1 MAAPSAYANTALDLD
16 GVDDRLLLTGGEG
29 SVYDVANSNFTLEMW
44 VKTSSTTAQSFFSMR
59 NGSGLDDRYALAM
72 RAEGTVAAAFLTGS
86 DVVSGA
92 STVTVNDGDWH
103 HLAMVRTGAYS
114 LLVYIDGVLAITGSR
129 TGPSTLSSIDTNR
142 YPSVGSD
149 YTGSRVEDRR
159 AFMDGQI
166 DELRFWNYAR
176 TATQIAD
183 NKNIE
188 LQRGVGSVY
197 ETGLVAYFDFE
208 GGLANGNNSGHA
220 FIENRVTNDDGSLTG
235 FALTGSSSN
244 FVSATDLTLKSATE
258 ITLSNYSAQVGGAAF
273 TVTATSNRA
282 GAISYASSD
291 TDVFTINSATGVV
304 TIVGA
309 GTATVTASQAST
321 SDYLAGTAT
330 ATITVG
336 APNTVLDFD
345 GTNDRIV
352 LNSAKNVLNFGTS
365 DFTIEFL
372 IKTSTTAA
380 SSFVVTR
387 SSGEGDRYIIGLSAT
402 GFLGAYYNL
411 GGADDMALTGTT
423 ALNDGDWHHVAVV
436 RQGPTVTAYIDGA
449 FETSDTA
456 ADPIRSSLDTNYAP
470 TIGADYYPDPAR
482 DKRNFLDGQMDEL
495 RFWNDARS
503 VSEINDN
510 RLSSLAGD
518 EDNLVV
524 YYDFEQG
531 VVGGDNRSI
540 FYLTAQ
546 NSTYNGTIEQFTLL
560 GSSSN
565 FVTPTGLALTQTPS
579 LSLSNLTRTVGDA
592 SPTMTATSNSDGA
605 ISYASAD
612 TDVAT
617 INSTTGV
624 VTLVAAGTTTI
635 TATQAAD
642 GGYSAGSVTATL
654 TIKAS
659 NSSPAASGAPTSFT
673 VTEDVETALSFAAM
687 SVSDTDGD
695 PLNLSF
701 EADAGTFS
709 ALTSSGSVVATR
721 PSADKI
727 VLTGPAANLTSY
739 LDSNSLRYTPAANA
753 NGSGAAEI
761 TVKAS
766 DGTAEPTLATVDID
780 ITAVNDAPV
789 LNDSFTPT
797 FGTIVRNAGDD
808 DGSGADSDDDA
819 SDNTNNPGV
828 AVADLVPD
836 GSISDLEGAV
846 KGVAV
851 IGFDNSAAGKW
862 YYSLDNG
869 TTWTLFNSVA
879 STIDSTNSAVLLDGT
894 TTGAATNRIRFVP
907 TLNAT
912 ATPTLTYVAWDKSTG
927 SAGSRVNVS
936 TRGGSTAFSSAS
948 DTATLTVSGGN
959 AWPTANSF
967 PGSLTFSEDTSN
979 NAVNFSS
986 ATLADADGDSLTLTL
1001 SITAGSFS
1009 APESGTGVTVS
1020 GSGLSISLAGTA
1032 TALNTYL
1039 DTAANIKFTPAAN
1052 AFGSPY
1058 ATLTYTLNDGTVDG
1072 ATGTVAINVAD
1083 VNDRPILDISG
1094 APTFTTR
1101 AEDVA
1106 SSVNVGDSVASLVID
1121 GSISDL
1127 DGAVEAIAVTEI
1139 DNTNGLWYYS
1149 LNNGSTWNVFSG
1161 ASEVLALTSARL
1173 LDGSLTGSATN
1184 KLRFVPNANWSGST
1198 TIKYR
1203 AWDKSSGTAG
1213 GVLDLTGTFISGTE
1227 PFSSA
1232 EETATLTFSSVN
1244 DAPEITTPW
1253 SMSPFTEDT
1262 EGDLRMYYVVLAD
1275 VDGDTLTFTASVD
1288 GGTIVSVNNGA
1299 AQGVTATK
1307 ESDTSMKVVGSA
1319 SAINTYLDQTNY
1331 VRYMPPAN
1339 VSGTSLTLSFI
1350 VSDGT
1355 LSATGS
1361 ETIRITAVNDA
1372 PVLVPSASTFST
1384 TVRRDAGGATG
1395 FDSGNNG
1402 YALTGIVRTG
1412 DITDVDGT
1420 PPRSIVVTQVD
1431 NRYGKWQYSTAWF
1444 EHVRYVSYYPGSWR
1458 DFSSTTGAIV
1468 DLTSNSVLLEQTSNP
1483 PYIRYV
1489 PNPSTVGT
1497 ATLTYRAWDESGGG
1511 STGSIVNTSVTGGST
1526 PYSAATDFMSVRT
1539 MADPV
1544 ISNFSGDIARAI
1556 GGSDAY
1562 VDVGQDATV
1571 VDIDSSRF
1579 TRLQLA
1585 MVSGERETGDEFDID
1600 TTGDVTVSG
1609 TTSGSSVLVDGVAVG
1624 TFNRNLPAETDI
1636 TFTLNVSA
1644 SPAAVQ
1650 KLLRSLVYRN
1660 TDSSRIDY
1668 SEREIRTIFKDED
1681 SNEVRITSYVRE
1693 AAGDAD
1699 GDVIAASGIDES
1711 ASIELPTSKNTLAEA
1726 VAVMDFTITD
1736 GGTSDGLPLRVTRIG
1751 VALSG
1756 TMSYSERITLKFVL
1770 DGPDVSNKVGSWG
1783 SGSGL
1788 DAAFSFSSL
1797 PISIADGGSE
1807 TYTLKVYADPTK
1819 SYTSG
1824 RTVITTIDGD
1834 DPYRWYVQN
1843 TGTEMKVSTT
1853 AVTNGTGFTV
1863 NVASSGFSYTTMPT
1877 EIDAGAAFSVVVKA
1891 TDSGGGV
1898 DSSFTEDV
1906 TISLASG
1913 AGTLSGT
1920 TTVAAVAGVATF
1932 SNLVYTAA
1940 ADGETFT
1947 LSANDEDGSGS
1958 DLTPA
1963 VSASVTADVVASKL
1977 IFLRQ
1982 PSTLST
1988 VSGATL
1994 RFSEAAQMRI
2004 AAVDASN
2011 VVDTD
2016 YTGSITLS
2024 EINGAGVGRLFVS
2037 SDVGETISRSAV
2049 AGIAEAWP
2057 SSGVIYTNA
2066 STVPASV
2073 ETFNFQASATGL
2085 TSAVS
2090 DGFSSVYP
2098 ESTGTFAAASGVTEP
2113 VSIPTTAV
2121 SRDTAVP
2128 IFDFVISD
2136 GGVGASDGLPLTIT
2150 DIRVRASGTTTDA
2163 ERGRV
2168 FLMLNGPDLTDK
2180 AENYTA
2186 SYDLWHFD
2194 IESFPIQVAD
2204 GASETYTVSAYFAVA
2219 PVITDG
2225 ATLILSVDADRGSD
2239 VVVHPMSTRM
2249 APTEPLV
2256 SDSVGSAFSVD
2267 ATRLSFTTEPGSSVS
2282 GEVFGRQ
2289 PVVTAFDA
2297 AGNID
2302 TDFTETVTISKKT
2315 GDGTLAGTFTATA
2328 VAGVASFTD
2337 LVYSATADGE
2347 AFVLSADDDAAV
2359 GSDLA
2364 AVDSAST
2371 SSDVVATKLTFSTEP
2386 APLTVVSGQEQ
2397 VMTTVPVVRAVDA
2410 DDLLDTDYTT
2420 AVTLSEVS
2428 GAGSALMSVTSDTDS
2443 STATA
2448 SRAAVA
2454 GEATFTGMALT
2465 YTTSGAADETF
2476 ALRASSGGLTTADS
2490 ATLTAEVPN
2499 SDGTLV
2505 AAAGVT
2511 EPVALDSTVDT
2522 AAEAVNVFDFTLSD
2536 GGGDDG
2542 LGIAV
2547 SALNVQLGGTSTDA
2561 LRAQVTWL
2569 LNGPGVVDA
2578 AGTYDAANDRL
2589 AFTGLGIDIA
2599 SGASATYTVSAFY
2612 NDNTNLIDGSTFV
2625 LSITGSSDLTFVG
2638 TSVASTTA
2646 VTATTPIQVVATGL
2660 RFTTLPAGTTA
2671 GAVFTTQ
2678 PVVSA
2683 VDDFGNVDTDFTET
2697 ITLSETSAG
2706 AIDGDIDVAAVAGV
2720 ATFSGLSHKPAADGE
2735 TLAIVAD
2742 DEGDLTV
2749 GTLSDLPS
2757 VTATAI
2763 TSDVI
2768 ATQLAFLDEPAPL
2781 NVVKAR
2787 ATPLTTVPRVG
2798 AVNADGIVDTDRT
2811 GTVVLTL
2818 VDGAGTIVMSATGDT
2833 DGDPAGSETSIT
2845 LPLTAG
2851 VASFT
2856 DMSLT
2861 YTNSGDANETFKLQA
2876 SHPTAPSLSTATTVK
2891 SAEMR
2896 GVVADTDGGLS
2907 AAAGVTEPVAI
2918 PSTVTSA
2925 AAALD
2930 VFDFVLSDGASVDSL
2945 PLLVNGL
2952 AINISGTSS
2961 DAVRGQLSW
2970 LLNGPDASDV
2980 VGSYDAATDKLTFAP
2995 LTLSIASGAQETYT
3009 VSAYYNDNS
3018 SLTDNQTLILS
3029 IDGDTDL
3036 TLDGSG
3042 TQFATTTPV
3051 TNGTG
3056 SLLEVIA
3063 TALVFTT
3070 EPAGSASGSALTTQ
3084 PVIAARDAAGN
3095 TDTDFAE
3102 AVTLTTAGGGTL
3114 SRTAGGAVSAT
3125 ATAGVATFTDVIYTA
3140 SADKQAFTLIAN
3152 DNDAL
3157 GSDLPAVTSAS
3168 LNSEVTATELRVTTQ
3183 PSPRSVF
3190 SGSGTSLRPGPIV
3203 SAVDASGAV
3212 DVDITGSVV
3221 MTETAGPGE
3230 ATFSLAGDTDTDL
3243 ASITLPMAA
3252 GVASFEGVV
3261 LTYNATVEGSE
3272 TFRLAFARTGF
3283 ASTTSAELVATPA
3296 PPPVDDTI
3304 TDRVDRTG
3312 TTTTDPDIDEGGE
3325 LTGGEVC
3332 GTATSA
3338 GKITDVTLCPGAE
3351 IIGGEVGGEIT
3362 GDPDDPAKLT
3372 DVTIL
3377 PGSTLK
3383 NVRIGAD
3390 VILLKGVILG
3400 ENVGF
3405 DSVINVPAG
3414 VMLTDTLNKIAVPG
3428 QAERM
3433 ALDLRSQPMAGASQS
3448 PRTSYLELVN
3458 EEVQTSE
3465 PGAKLEQA
3473 VDGAVRMEFESS
3485 ESRLVPVALRKTEDD
3500 ATGFYFD
3507 DDGNLSIRLGEN
3519 LEIIMY
3525 PMFNDEDGFKEQ
3537 LEKDYPQL
3545 ALNYDADSNFVIT
3558 EEDNVG
3564 AEATLPR
3571 YIGRAGLS
3579 AVKATRSTEEG
3590 FVFYPNPLLRN
3601 LMLVSFVSRNEAGE
3615 LMEQT
3620 MSPVPKDWFRF
3631 KERLLREP
3639 GVDSIKISSL
3649 GLITVVY
3656 RNEIWQLMA
3665 SYDILPNAAIANEN
3679 RGIVIINAGDLNDDG
3694 EADYYLY
3701 YPNGDRQTIY
3711 IVPR

>member
-1 MAAPSAYANTALDLD
+1 MNGEISTGALRCNTRRKTHALKTLPSWSFSSLIFILSAAPLVASAQNRALDFD
-16 GVDDRLLLTGGEG
+16 GINDRLELTSAKTTLNYGGNDFTIEMLVKTSRTGVRQGLVLNRFAPGGEG
-29 SVYDVANSNFTLEMW
+29 
-44 VKTSSTTAQSFFSMR
+44 
-59 NGSGLDDRYALAM
+59 DRYFVGVSTGGFFQAYINM
-72 RAEGTVAAAFLTGS
+72 GQDIAADMDFTG
-86 DVVSGA
+86 A
-92 STVTVNDGDWH
+92 TTINDGSWH
-103 HLAMVRTGAYS
+103 HLAIVRQGATITGY
-114 LLVYIDGVLAITGSR
+114 VDGVLDATDTQASPTR
-129 TGPSTLSSIDTNR
+129 TGIDTNQSPSIGALF
-142 YPSVGSD
+142 YPDNGSALSD
-149 YTGSRVEDRR
+149 FFS
-159 AFMDGQI
+159 GQL
-166 DELRFWNYAR
+166 DELRFWADAR
-176 TATQIAD
+176 TATEIA
-183 NKNIE
+183 
-188 LQRGVGSVY
+188 
-197 ETGLVAYFDFE
+197 
-208 GGLANGNNSGHA
+208 
-220 FIENRVTNDDGSLTG
+220 
-235 FALTGSSSN
+235 
-244 FVSATDLTLKSATE
+244 
-258 ITLSNYSAQVGGAAF
+258 
-273 TVTATSNRA
+273 
-282 GAISYASSD
+282 SYASRSLL
-291 TDVFTINSATGVV
+291 
-304 TIVGA
+304 
-309 GTATVTASQAST
+309 GTE
-321 SDYLAGTAT
+321 D
-330 ATITVG
+330 
-336 APNTVLDFD
+336 D
-345 GTNDRIV
+345 
-352 LNSAKNVLNFGTS
+352 
-365 DFTIEFL
+365 L
-372 IKTSTTAA
+372 I
-380 SSFVVTR
+380 
-387 SSGEGDRYIIGLSAT
+387 I
-402 GFLGAYYNL
+402 YYNF
-411 GGADDMALTGTT
+411 D
-423 ALNDGDWHHVAVV
+423 
-436 RQGPTVTAYIDGA
+436 
-449 FETSDTA
+449 
-456 ADPIRSSLDTNYAP
+456 
-470 TIGADYYPDPAR
+470 
-482 DKRNFLDGQMDEL
+482 
-495 RFWNDARS
+495 
-503 VSEINDN
+503 
-510 RLSSLAGD
+510 
-518 EDNLVV
+518 
-524 YYDFEQG
+524 QG
-531 VVGGDNRSI
+531 VGGGDNTAITSI
-540 FYLTAQ
+540 VAQ
-546 NSTYNGTIEQFTLL
+546 DATHNAALIDFARTGST
-560 GSSSN
+560 SN
-565 FVTPTGLALTQTPS
+565 FVTTTGLTLYVDPGLALDN
-579 LSLSNLTRTVGDA
+579 LSRTLGDA
-592 SPTMTATSNSDGA
+592 SPTMTATSNSGGA

-654 TIKAS
+654 TIEAS
-659 NSSPAASGAPTSFT
+659 NSLPTASGAPTSFT
-673 VTEDVETALSFAAM
+673 VIEDVESALNFAAM
-687 SVSDTDGD
+687 S
-695 PLNLSF
+695 
-701 EADAGTFS
+701 
-709 ALTSSGSVVATR
+709 
-721 PSADKI
+721 
-727 VLTGPAANLTSY
+727 
-739 LDSNSLRYTPAANA
+739 
-753 NGSGAAEI
+753 
-761 TVKAS
+761 
-766 DGTAEPTLATVDID
+766 
-780 ITAVNDAPV
+780 
-789 LNDSFTPT
+789 
-797 FGTIVRNAGDD
+797 
-808 DGSGADSDDDA
+808 
-819 SDNTNNPGV
+819 
-828 AVADLVPD
+828 
-836 GSISDLEGAV
+836 IS
-846 KGVAV
+846 
-851 IGFDNSAAGKW
+851 
-862 YYSLDNG
+862 
-869 TTWTLFNSVA
+869 
-879 STIDSTNSAVLLDGT
+879 
-894 TTGAATNRIRFVP
+894 
-907 TLNAT
+907 
-912 ATPTLTYVAWDKSTG
+912 
-927 SAGSRVNVS
+927 
-936 TRGGSTAFSSAS
+936 
-948 DTATLTVSGGN
+948 
-959 AWPTANSF
+959 
-967 PGSLTFSEDTSN
+967 
-979 NAVNFSS
+979 
-986 ATLADADGDSLTLTL
+986 DADGDSLTLTL

-1009 APESGTGVTVS
+1009 APEAGTGVTVS
-1020 GSGLSISLAGTA
+1020 GGGLSISLAGTA
-1032 TALNTYL
+1032 AALNTYL
-1039 DTAANIKFTPAAN
+1039 DTEASIKFTPAAN

-1058 ATLTYTLNDGTVDG
+1058 TTLTYTLNDGTIDG
-1072 ATGTVAINVAD
+1072 ATGTVALNVSD
-1083 VNDRPILDISG
+1083 VNDRPVLDISG

-1101 AEDVA
+1101 TEDVA

-1121 GSISDL
+1121 GSITDL

-1149 LNNGSTWNVFSG
+1149 SNNGSSWNAFSG
-1161 ASEVLALTSARL
+1161 ASGILPLTSARL
-1173 LDGSLTGSATN
+1173 LDATLTGSSTN
-1184 KLRFVPNANWSGST
+1184 KLRFVPNANWSGTT

-1213 GVLDLTGTFISGTE
+1213 GVLDLTGTFASGQE

-1232 EETATLTFSSVN
+1232 EETATLT
-1244 DAPEITTPW
+1244 ITT
-1253 SMSPFTEDT
+1253 
-1262 EGDLRMYYVVLAD
+1262 
-1275 VDGDTLTFTASVD
+1275 
-1288 GGTIVSVNNGA
+1288 
-1299 AQGVTATK
+1299 
-1307 ESDTSMKVVGSA
+1307 
-1319 SAINTYLDQTNY
+1319 
-1331 VRYMPPAN
+1331 
-1339 VSGTSLTLSFI
+1339 
-1350 VSDGT
+1350 
-1355 LSATGS
+1355 
-1361 ETIRITAVNDA
+1361 VNDA
-1372 PVLVPSASTFST
+1372 PVLNVGATPYSAKIN
-1384 TVRRDAGGATG
+1384 RDVGGATG
-1395 FDSGNNG
+1395 FDSENNG
-1402 YALTGIVRTG
+1402 FSILGPIRSG
-1412 DITDVDGT
+1412 DITDIDG
-1420 PPRSIVVTQVD
+1420 PYINAIAVTSVD
-1431 NRYGKWQYSTAWF
+1431 NRYGRWQYSTAWF
-1444 EHVRYVSYYPGSWR
+1444 EHVRYVSYYPGGWR

-1468 DLTSNSVLLEQTSNP
+1468 DLSTNSVLLRSELGR

-1489 PNPSTVGT
+1489 PNPATVGT
-1497 ATLTYRAWDESGGG
+1497 ATLTYRAWDGSTGG
-1511 STGSIVNTSVTGGST
+1511 STGNLANTSVNGGTT
-1526 PYSAATDFMSVRT
+1526 PYSAATDSFSLT
-1539 MADPV
+1539 TTADPE
-1544 ISNFSGDIARAI
+1544 ISNLEGDIARAI
-1556 GGSDAY
+1556 GGSAAY
-1562 VDVGQDATV
+1562 LDVNQDATLI
-1571 VDIDSSRF
+1571 DIDS
-1579 TRLQLA
+1579 TRLLRLDLQLLT
-1585 MVSGERETGDEFDID
+1585 GRETGDEFDID
-1600 TTGDVTVSG
+1600 TTGNVTVSG
-1609 TTSGSSVLVDGVAVG
+1609 TVSGSSVLVDGVAIG
-1624 TFNRNLPAETDI
+1624 TFNRSLPASSDI
-1636 TFTLNVSA
+1636 TFSLNSDA
-1644 SPAAVQ
+1644 TPARVQ
-1650 KLLRSLVYRN
+1650 ALLRNLVFAN
-1660 TDSSRIDY
+1660 SDASRIDY
-1668 SEREIRTIFKDED
+1668 SLREIRTIFLDQD
-1681 SNEVRITSYVRE
+1681 GNEVRIISYARE

-1711 ASIELPTSKNTLAEA
+1711 ASIVLPTSKNTLAEA
-1726 VAVMDFTITD
+1726 VVVMDFTITD
-1736 GGTSDGLPLRVTRIG
+1736 GGTSDGLPLEVTRIG

-1756 TMSYSERITLKFVL
+1756 TMNNSERITLKFVL
-1770 DGPDVSNKVGSWG
+1770 DGPDVSNRVGSWG
-1783 SGSGL
+1783 SGSSA
-1788 DAAFSFSSL
+1788 DAAIYFSSL
-1797 PISIADGGSE
+1797 PISVADGGSE

-1819 SYTSG
+1819 KYTSG
-1824 RTVITTIDGD
+1824 RTVITTVDGD
-1834 DPYRWYVQN
+1834 DPFRWIARN
-1843 TGTEMKVSTT
+1843 TRSEMKISTT

-1863 NVASSGFSYTTMPT
+1863 NAVPTKMTFTTMPADVDSGLT
-1877 EIDAGAAFSVVVKA
+1877 FTAVVAA
-1891 TDSGGGV
+1891 TDSGGSI
-1898 DSSFTEDV
+1898 DTSFTEDV
-1906 TISLASG
+1906 TISVAAG
-1913 AGTLSGT
+1913 AGSVGGT
-1920 TTVAAVAGVATF
+1920 TTVTAVAGVATF
-1932 SNLVYTAA
+1932 NNINYVATS
-1940 ADGETFT
+1940 DHETFS
-1947 LSANDEDGSGS
+1947 LQANDEDGVGTDLAVGISADS
-1958 DLTPA
+1958 D
-1963 VSASVTADVVASKL
+1963 ADVVADKL
-1977 IFLRQ
+1977 IFTRQ
-1982 PSTLST
+1982 PLLPLT
-1988 VSGATL
+1988 VSGVS
-1994 RFSEAAQMRI
+1994 SELSSTTSPVV
-2004 AAVDASN
+2004 AAVGPGDVIDLDYRSSAYNKSKHVFFTVEGSAGGTGNLSKPNEQYTPGGSEPSRSN
-2011 VVDTD
+2011 YVQV
-2016 YTGSITLS
+2016 
-2024 EINGAGVGRLFVS
+2024 EN
-2037 SDVGETISRSAV
+2037 GETI
-2049 AGIAEAWP
+2049 AWGGGGSVYFTNDSSTP
-2057 SSGVIYTNA
+2057 ANTETFRIRASSGSLT
-2066 STVPASV
+2066 SGLSDPLSSV
-2073 ETFNFQASATGL
+2073 VRELSATI
-2085 TSAVS
+2085 T
-2090 DGFSSVYP
+2090 
-2098 ESTGTFAAASGVTEP
+2098 AASGVAEP
-2113 VSIPTTAV
+2113 VPLSPTVT
-2121 SRDTAVP
+2121 SSLLAVP
-2128 IFDFVISD
+2128 IFDFTIND
-2136 GGVGASDGLPLTIT
+2136 GGGVTSDGLPLTVTNIYILADGTLT
-2150 DIRVRASGTTTDA
+2150 DLERSQIRLKLS
-2163 ERGRV
+2163 
-2168 FLMLNGPDLTDK
+2168 GPDITSLVRSYTSSRDRWEFSLSGVNALQVTDK
-2180 AENYTA
+2180 GSEIYT
-2186 SYDLWHFD
+2186 
-2194 IESFPIQVAD
+2194 I
-2204 GASETYTVSAYFAVA
+2204 SAYFGS
-2219 PVITDG
+2219 G
-2225 ATLILSVDADRGSD
+2225 ASIEEGKTLKLSVSMTANTRG
-2239 VVVHPMSTRM
+2239 T
-2249 APTEPLV
+2249 
-2256 SDSVGSAFSVD
+2256 GFG
-2267 ATRLSFTTEPGSSVS
+2267 SFTTVDTGAVGSMLSIDATGLAFTTQPSGSVS
-2282 GEVFGRQ
+2282 GIALTTQ
-2289 PVVTAFDA
+2289 PAVSAIDSS
-2297 AGNID
+2297 GNID
-2302 TDFTETVTISKKT
+2302 TDFIETVTISKKT

-2328 VAGVASFTD
+2328 VAGVATFTD

-2397 VMTTVPVVRAVDA
+2397 VMTTVPVVRAVDG

-2599 SGASATYTVSAFY
+2599 SGASATYTLSAFY
-2612 NDNTNLIDGSTFV
+2612 NDNTNLIDGSTFA
-2625 LSITGSSDLTFVG
+2625 LSITGSSDLTLVG

-2683 VDDFGNVDTDFTET
+2683 VDAFGNVDTDFTET
-2697 ITLSETSAG
+2697 VTLSESSAG

-2749 GTLSDLPS
+2749 GTLTDLPS

-2798 AVNADGIVDTDRT
+2798 AVNADGIVDADRT
-2811 GTVVLTL
+2811 GTIVLTL
-2818 VDGAGTIVMSATGDT
+2818 VDGAGTISMSATGDT
-2833 DGDPAGSETSIT
+2833 DGDPSGSETSIT

-2907 AAAGVTEPVAI
+2907 AAARVTEPVAI
-2918 PSTVTSA
+2918 PSTLTSA
-2925 AAALD
+2925 AAAVD
-2930 VFDFVLSDGASVDSL
+2930 VFDFVLSDGATVDSL

-2952 AINISGTSS
+2952 AINVSGTSS
-2961 DAVRGQLSW
+2961 DAVRAQLSW

-3051 TNGTG
+3051 TNGSG

-3063 TALVFTT
+3063 TSLVFTT
-3070 EPAGSASGSALTTQ
+3070 EPAGTASGSALTTQ

-3102 AVTLTTAGGGTL
+3102 AVTLTTTSGGML
-3114 SRTAGGAVSAT
+3114 SRTAGGAVSTT

-3140 SADKQAFTLIAN
+3140 SADKQAFNLIAN

-3230 ATFSLAGDTDTDL
+3230 ATFSLAGDIDTDL

-3272 TFRLAFARTGF
+3272 TFKLKFTL
-3283 ASTTSAELVATPA
+3283 TSLGSVSSDEIVSTPA
-3296 PPPVDDTI
+3296 PPPIDKTI
-3304 TDRVDRTG
+3304 KGKVDRTG
-3312 TTTTDPDIDEGGE
+3312 TKTTDPEIDEDGE

-3338 GKITDVTLCPGAE
+3338 GKITDVTLCSGAE
-3351 IIGGEVGGEIT
+3351 IIGGEVGGDIS
-3362 GDPDDPAKLT
+3362 GDPDDPAQLT

-3405 DSVINVPAG
+3405 DSFINVPAG
-3414 VMLTDTLNKIAVPG
+3414 VMLTDTLSKIAVPG
-3428 QAERM
+3428 QATRT
-3433 ALDLRSQPMAGASQS
+3433 ALDLRSKPMAGASQS

-3485 ESRLVPVALRKTEDD
+3485 ESRLVPVAIRKTEDEPK
-3500 ATGFYFD
+3500 GFHFD

-3525 PMFNDEDGFKEQ
+3525 PMFNDEAGLKEQ
-3537 LEKDYPQL
+3537 LDKDYP
-3545 ALNYDADSNFVIT
+3545 ALSLDYDEDSNFVIT
-3558 EEDNVG
+3558 GEG
-3564 AEATLPR
+3564 KTGTEATLPR

-3579 AVKATRSTEEG
+3579 AVKAYRSTEEG
-3590 FVFYPNPLLRN
+3590 FVLYPNPLLRN

-3639 GVDSIKISSL
+3639 DVDSIKISSL

-3656 RNEIWQLMA
+3656 KKELWQLMA
-3665 SYDILPNAAIANEN
+3665 SYDILPNAAIPSEN
-3679 RGIVIINAGDLNDDG
+3679 RPIVFTNAGDLNGDG
-3694 EADYYLY
+3694 EVDYYAY

>member
-1 MAAPSAYANTALDLD
+1 MNGEISTGALRCNTRRKTHALKTLPSWSFSSLIFILSAAPLVASAQNRALDFD
-16 GVDDRLLLTGGEG
+16 GINDRLELTSAKTTLNYGGNDFTIEMLVKTSRTGVRQGLVLNRFAPGGEG
-29 SVYDVANSNFTLEMW
+29 
-44 VKTSSTTAQSFFSMR
+44 
-59 NGSGLDDRYALAM
+59 DRYFVGVSTGGFFQAYINM
-72 RAEGTVAAAFLTGS
+72 GQDIAADMAFTG
-86 DVVSGA
+86 A
-92 STVTVNDGDWH
+92 TTINDGSWH
-103 HLAMVRTGAYS
+103 HLAIVRQGATITGY
-114 LLVYIDGVLAITGSR
+114 VDGVLDATDTQASPTR
-129 TGPSTLSSIDTNR
+129 TGIDTNQSPSIGALF
-142 YPSVGSD
+142 YPDNGSALSD
-149 YTGSRVEDRR
+149 FFS
-159 AFMDGQI
+159 GQL
-166 DELRFWNYAR
+166 DELRFWGDAR
-176 TATQIAD
+176 TATEIATYASRSLLGTED
-183 NKNIE
+183 DLIIYYNFD
-188 LQRGVGSVY
+188 QGVG
-197 ETGLVAYFDFE
+197 
-208 GGLANGNNSGHA
+208 
-220 FIENRVTNDDGSLTG
+220 
-235 FALTGSSSN
+235 
-244 FVSATDLTLKSATE
+244 
-258 ITLSNYSAQVGGAAF
+258 
-273 TVTATSNRA
+273 
-282 GAISYASSD
+282 
-291 TDVFTINSATGVV
+291 
-304 TIVGA
+304 
-309 GTATVTASQAST
+309 
-321 SDYLAGTAT
+321 
-330 ATITVG
+330 
-336 APNTVLDFD
+336 
-345 GTNDRIV
+345 
-352 LNSAKNVLNFGTS
+352 
-365 DFTIEFL
+365 
-372 IKTSTTAA
+372 
-380 SSFVVTR
+380 
-387 SSGEGDRYIIGLSAT
+387 
-402 GFLGAYYNL
+402 
-411 GGADDMALTGTT
+411 
-423 ALNDGDWHHVAVV
+423 
-436 RQGPTVTAYIDGA
+436 
-449 FETSDTA
+449 
-456 ADPIRSSLDTNYAP
+456 
-470 TIGADYYPDPAR
+470 
-482 DKRNFLDGQMDEL
+482 
-495 RFWNDARS
+495 
-503 VSEINDN
+503 
-510 RLSSLAGD
+510 
-518 EDNLVV
+518 
-524 YYDFEQG
+524 
-531 VVGGDNRSI
+531 GGDNTAITSI
-540 FYLTAQ
+540 VAQ
-546 NSTYNGTIEQFTLL
+546 DATHNAALIDFARTGST
-560 GSSSN
+560 SN
-565 FVTPTGLALTQTPS
+565 FVTTTGLTLYTDPGLALDN
-579 LSLSNLTRTVGDA
+579 LSRTLGDA
-592 SPTMTATSNSDGA
+592 SPTMTATSNSGGA

-642 GGYSAGSVTATL
+642 GGYSAGSATATL

-659 NSSPAASGAPTSFT
+659 NSLPTASGAPTSFT
-673 VTEDVETALSFAAM
+673 VIEDVESALNFAAM
-687 SVSDTDGD
+687 SLGDTDGD
-695 PLNLSF
+695 P
-701 EADAGTFS
+701 
-709 ALTSSGSVVATR
+709 
-721 PSADKI
+721 
-727 VLTGPAANLTSY
+727 
-739 LDSNSLRYTPAANA
+739 
-753 NGSGAAEI
+753 
-761 TVKAS
+761 
-766 DGTAEPTLATVDID
+766 
-780 ITAVNDAPV
+780 
-789 LNDSFTPT
+789 
-797 FGTIVRNAGDD
+797 
-808 DGSGADSDDDA
+808 
-819 SDNTNNPGV
+819 
-828 AVADLVPD
+828 
-836 GSISDLEGAV
+836 
-846 KGVAV
+846 
-851 IGFDNSAAGKW
+851 
-862 YYSLDNG
+862 
-869 TTWTLFNSVA
+869 
-879 STIDSTNSAVLLDGT
+879 
-894 TTGAATNRIRFVP
+894 
-907 TLNAT
+907 
-912 ATPTLTYVAWDKSTG
+912 
-927 SAGSRVNVS
+927 
-936 TRGGSTAFSSAS
+936 
-948 DTATLTVSGGN
+948 
-959 AWPTANSF
+959 
-967 PGSLTFSEDTSN
+967 
-979 NAVNFSS
+979 
-986 ATLADADGDSLTLTL
+986 LTLTL
-1001 SITAGSFS
+1001 SITAGSFT

-1032 TALNTYL
+1032 AALNTYL

-1058 ATLTYTLNDGTVDG
+1058 TTLTYTLNDGTIDG
-1072 ATGTVAINVAD
+1072 ATGTVALNVTD
-1083 VNDRPILDISG
+1083 VNDRPLLDISG

-1101 AEDVA
+1101 TEDVA

-1121 GSISDL
+1121 GSITDL

-1149 LNNGSTWNVFSG
+1149 SNNGSSWNAFSDSSG
-1161 ASEVLALTSARL
+1161 ILPLTSARL
-1173 LDGSLTGSATN
+1173 LDATLTGSSTN
-1184 KLRFVPNANWSGST
+1184 KLRFVPNANWSGTT

-1203 AWDKSSGTAG
+1203 AWDKSSGTAA
-1213 GVLDLTGTFISGTE
+1213 GVLDLTGTFVSGQE

-1232 EETATLTFSSVN
+1232 EETATLTISSVN

-1253 SMSPFTEDT
+1253 SMSPLTEDT

-1275 VDGDTLTFTASVD
+1275 VDGGS
-1288 GGTIVSVNNGA
+1288 IVSVNNGA

-1307 ESDTSMKVVGSA
+1307 ESDTLMKVVGSA

-1339 VSGTSLTLSFI
+1339 VSGTSLTLSLS
-1350 VSDGT
+1350 VSDGSFT
-1355 LSATGS
+1355 ATDS
-1361 ETIRITAVNDA
+1361 ESIRVNAVNDA
-1372 PVLVPSASTFST
+1372 PVLNVGATPYSAKIN
-1384 TVRRDAGGATG
+1384 RDVGGATG
-1395 FDSGNNG
+1395 FDSENNG
-1402 YALTGIVRTG
+1402 FSILGPIRSG
-1412 DITDVDGT
+1412 DITDIDG
-1420 PPRSIVVTQVD
+1420 PYINAIAVTSVD
-1431 NRYGKWQYSTAWF
+1431 NRYGRWQYSTAWF
-1444 EHVRYVSYYPGSWR
+1444 EHVRYVSYYPGGWR

-1468 DLTSNSVLLEQTSNP
+1468 DLSTNSVLLRSELGR

-1489 PNPSTVGT
+1489 PNPATVGT
-1497 ATLTYRAWDESGGG
+1497 ATLTYRAWDGSAGG
-1511 STGSIVNTSVTGGST
+1511 STGNRANTSVNGGAT
-1526 PYSAATDFMSVRT
+1526 PYSAATDSFSLT
-1539 MADPV
+1539 TTADPE
-1544 ISNFSGDIARAI
+1544 ISNLEGDIARAI
-1556 GGSDAY
+1556 GGSAAY
-1562 VDVGQDATV
+1562 LDVNQDATLI
-1571 VDIDSSRF
+1571 DIDS
-1579 TRLQLA
+1579 TRLLRLDLQLLT
-1585 MVSGERETGDEFDID
+1585 GRETGDEFDID
-1600 TTGDVTVSG
+1600 TTGNVTVSG
-1609 TTSGSSVLVDGVAVG
+1609 TVSGSSVLVDGVAIG
-1624 TFNRNLPAETDI
+1624 TFNRSLPASSDI
-1636 TFTLNVSA
+1636 TFSLNSDA
-1644 SPAAVQ
+1644 TPARVQ
-1650 KLLRSLVYRN
+1650 ALLRNLVFAN
-1660 TDSSRIDY
+1660 SDASRIDY
-1668 SEREIRTIFKDED
+1668 SLREIRTIFLDQD
-1681 SNEVRITSYVRE
+1681 GNEVRIISYARE

-1711 ASIELPTSKNTLAEA
+1711 ASIVLPTSKNTLAEA

-1736 GGTSDGLPLRVTRIG
+1736 GGTSDGLPLEVTRIG

-1756 TMSYSERITLKFVL
+1756 TMNYSERITLKFVL
-1770 DGPDVSNKVGSWG
+1770 DGPDVSNRVGSWG
-1783 SGSGL
+1783 SGSSA
-1788 DAAFSFSSL
+1788 DAAIYFSSL
-1797 PISIADGGSE
+1797 PISVADGGSE

-1819 SYTSG
+1819 KYTSG
-1824 RTVITTIDGD
+1824 RTVITTVDGD
-1834 DPYRWYVQN
+1834 DPFRWIARN
-1843 TGTEMKVSTT
+1843 TRSEMKISTT

-1863 NVASSGFSYTTMPT
+1863 NAVPTKMTFTTMPADVDSGLT
-1877 EIDAGAAFSVVVKA
+1877 FTAVVAA
-1891 TDSGGGV
+1891 TDSGGSI
-1898 DSSFTEDV
+1898 DTSFTEDV
-1906 TISLASG
+1906 TISVAAG
-1913 AGTLSGT
+1913 AGSVGGT
-1920 TTVAAVAGVATF
+1920 TTVTAVAGVATF
-1932 SNLVYTAA
+1932 NNINYVATS
-1940 ADGETFT
+1940 DHETFS
-1947 LSANDEDGSGS
+1947 LQANDEDGVGTDLAVGISADS
-1958 DLTPA
+1958 D
-1963 VSASVTADVVASKL
+1963 ADVVADKL
-1977 IFLRQ
+1977 IFTRQ
-1982 PSTLST
+1982 PLLPLT
-1988 VSGATL
+1988 VSGVS
-1994 RFSEAAQMRI
+1994 SELSSTTSPVV
-2004 AAVDASN
+2004 AAVGPGDVIDLDYRSSAYNKSKHVFFTVEGSAGGTGNLSKPNEQYTPGGSEPSRSN
-2011 VVDTD
+2011 YVQV
-2016 YTGSITLS
+2016 
-2024 EINGAGVGRLFVS
+2024 EN
-2037 SDVGETISRSAV
+2037 GETI
-2049 AGIAEAWP
+2049 AWGGGGSVYFTNDSSTP
-2057 SSGVIYTNA
+2057 ANTETFRIRASSGSLT
-2066 STVPASV
+2066 SGLSDPLSSV
-2073 ETFNFQASATGL
+2073 VRELSATI
-2085 TSAVS
+2085 T
-2090 DGFSSVYP
+2090 
-2098 ESTGTFAAASGVTEP
+2098 AASGVAEP
-2113 VSIPTTAV
+2113 VPLSPTVT
-2121 SRDTAVP
+2121 SSLLAVP
-2128 IFDFVISD
+2128 IFDFTIND
-2136 GGVGASDGLPLTIT
+2136 GGGVTSDGLPLTVTNIYILADGTLT
-2150 DIRVRASGTTTDA
+2150 DLERSQIRLKLS
-2163 ERGRV
+2163 
-2168 FLMLNGPDLTDK
+2168 GPDITSLVRSYTSSRDRWEFSLSGVNALQVTDK
-2180 AENYTA
+2180 GSEIYT
-2186 SYDLWHFD
+2186 
-2194 IESFPIQVAD
+2194 I
-2204 GASETYTVSAYFAVA
+2204 SAYFGS
-2219 PVITDG
+2219 G
-2225 ATLILSVDADRGSD
+2225 ASIEEGKTLKLSVSMTANTGG
-2239 VVVHPMSTRM
+2239 T
-2249 APTEPLV
+2249 
-2256 SDSVGSAFSVD
+2256 GFG
-2267 ATRLSFTTEPGSSVS
+2267 SFTTVDTGAVGSMLSIDATGLAFTTQPSGSVS
-2282 GEVFGRQ
+2282 GIALTTQ
-2289 PVVTAFDA
+2289 PAVSAIDSS
-2297 AGNID
+2297 GNID

-2328 VAGVASFTD
+2328 VAGVATFTD

-2490 ATLTAEVPN
+2490 ATLTAAVPN

-2547 SALNVQLGGTSTDA
+2547 TALNVQLGGTSTDA

-2569 LNGPGVVDA
+2569 LNGLGVVDA
-2578 AGTYDAANDRL
+2578 AGTYDAANDSL

-2599 SGASATYTVSAFY
+2599 SGASATYTLSAFY
-2612 NDNTNLIDGSTFV
+2612 NDNTNLIDGSTFA
-2625 LSITGSSDLTFVG
+2625 LSITGSSDLTLVG

-2660 RFTTLPAGTTA
+2660 RFTTLPAGTIA

-2683 VDDFGNVDTDFTET
+2683 VDAFGNVDTDFTET
-2697 ITLSETSAG
+2697 VTLSESSAG

-2749 GTLSDLPS
+2749 GTLTDLPS

-2798 AVNADGIVDTDRT
+2798 AVNADGIVDADRT
-2811 GTVVLTL
+2811 GTIVLTL
-2818 VDGAGTIVMSATGDT
+2818 VDGAGTIAMSATGDT

-2918 PSTVTSA
+2918 PSTLTSA
-2925 AAALD
+2925 AAAVD
-2930 VFDFVLSDGASVDSL
+2930 VFDFVLSDGATVDSL

-2952 AINISGTSS
+2952 AINVSGTSS
-2961 DAVRGQLSW
+2961 DAVRAQLSW

-2995 LTLSIASGAQETYT
+2995 LTLSIASGEQETYT

-3056 SLLEVIA
+3056 SRLEVIA
-3063 TALVFTT
+3063 TSLVFTT
-3070 EPAGSASGSALTTQ
+3070 EPAGTASGSALTTQ
-3084 PVIAARDAAGN
+3084 PVIEARDAAGN
-3095 TDTDFAE
+3095 IDTDFAE
-3102 AVTLTTAGGGTL
+3102 AVTLTTSSGGTP
-3114 SRTAGGAVSAT
+3114 SRSAGGAVSTT

-3140 SADKQAFTLIAN
+3140 SADKQAFNLIAN

-3183 PSPRSVF
+3183 PSSRSVF
-3190 SGSGTSLRPGPIV
+3190 SGSGTSLRLGPIV

-3212 DVDITGSVV
+3212 DVDLSGSVV

-3230 ATFSLAGDTDTDL
+3230 ATFSLAGDIDTDL

-3272 TFRLAFARTGF
+3272 TFKLKFTLTGF
-3283 ASTTSAELVATPA
+3283 GSVSSDEIVSTPA
-3296 PPPVDDTI
+3296 PPPIDKTI
-3304 TDRVDRTG
+3304 KGKVDRTG
-3312 TTTTDPDIDEGGE
+3312 TKTTDPEIDEDGE

-3351 IIGGEVGGEIT
+3351 IIGGEVVGDIS
-3362 GDPDDPAKLT
+3362 GDPDDPAQLT

-3405 DSVINVPAG
+3405 DSFINVPAG
-3414 VMLTDTLNKIAVPG
+3414 VMLTDTLSKIAVPG
-3428 QAERM
+3428 QATRT
-3433 ALDLRSQPMAGASQS
+3433 ALDLRSKPMAGASQS

-3485 ESRLVPVALRKTEDD
+3485 ESRLVPVAIRKTEDEPK
-3500 ATGFYFD
+3500 GFHFD

-3525 PMFNDEDGFKEQ
+3525 PMFNDEAGLKEQ
-3537 LEKDYPQL
+3537 LDKDYP
-3545 ALNYDADSNFVIT
+3545 ALSLDYDEDSNFVIT
-3558 EEDNVG
+3558 GERKTG
-3564 AEATLPR
+3564 TEAILPR

-3579 AVKATRSTEEG
+3579 AVKTYRSTEEG
-3590 FVFYPNPLLRN
+3590 FVLYPNPLLRN

-3639 GVDSIKISSL
+3639 DVDSIKISSL

-3656 RNEIWQLMA
+3656 KKELWQLMA
-3665 SYDILPNAAIANEN
+3665 SYDILPNAAIPSEN
-3679 RGIVIINAGDLNDDG
+3679 RPIVFINAGDLNGDG
-3694 EADYYLY
+3694 EVDYYAY

>member
-1 MAAPSAYANTALDLD
+1 MNGEISTGALRCNTRRKTHALKTLPSWSFSSLIFILSAAPLVASAQNRALDFD
-16 GVDDRLLLTGGEG
+16 GINDRLELTSAKTTLNYGGNDFTIEMLVKTSRTGVRQGLVLNRFAPGGEG
-29 SVYDVANSNFTLEMW
+29 
-44 VKTSSTTAQSFFSMR
+44 
-59 NGSGLDDRYALAM
+59 DRYFVGVSTGGFFQAYINM
-72 RAEGTVAAAFLTGS
+72 GQDIAADMAFTG
-86 DVVSGA
+86 A
-92 STVTVNDGDWH
+92 TTINDGSWH
-103 HLAMVRTGAYS
+103 HLAIVRQGATITGY
-114 LLVYIDGVLAITGSR
+114 VDGVLDATDTQASPTR
-129 TGPSTLSSIDTNR
+129 TGIDTNQSPSIGALF
-142 YPSVGSD
+142 YPDNGSALSD
-149 YTGSRVEDRR
+149 FFS
-159 AFMDGQI
+159 GQL
-166 DELRFWNYAR
+166 DELRFWADAR
-176 TATQIAD
+176 TATEIA
-183 NKNIE
+183 
-188 LQRGVGSVY
+188 
-197 ETGLVAYFDFE
+197 
-208 GGLANGNNSGHA
+208 
-220 FIENRVTNDDGSLTG
+220 
-235 FALTGSSSN
+235 
-244 FVSATDLTLKSATE
+244 
-258 ITLSNYSAQVGGAAF
+258 
-273 TVTATSNRA
+273 
-282 GAISYASSD
+282 SYASRSLL
-291 TDVFTINSATGVV
+291 
-304 TIVGA
+304 
-309 GTATVTASQAST
+309 GTE
-321 SDYLAGTAT
+321 D
-330 ATITVG
+330 
-336 APNTVLDFD
+336 D
-345 GTNDRIV
+345 
-352 LNSAKNVLNFGTS
+352 
-365 DFTIEFL
+365 L
-372 IKTSTTAA
+372 I
-380 SSFVVTR
+380 
-387 SSGEGDRYIIGLSAT
+387 I
-402 GFLGAYYNL
+402 YYNF
-411 GGADDMALTGTT
+411 D
-423 ALNDGDWHHVAVV
+423 
-436 RQGPTVTAYIDGA
+436 
-449 FETSDTA
+449 
-456 ADPIRSSLDTNYAP
+456 
-470 TIGADYYPDPAR
+470 
-482 DKRNFLDGQMDEL
+482 
-495 RFWNDARS
+495 
-503 VSEINDN
+503 
-510 RLSSLAGD
+510 
-518 EDNLVV
+518 
-524 YYDFEQG
+524 QG
-531 VVGGDNRSI
+531 VGGGDNTAITSI
-540 FYLTAQ
+540 VAQ
-546 NSTYNGTIEQFTLL
+546 DATHNAALIDFARTGST
-560 GSSSN
+560 SN
-565 FVTPTGLALTQTPS
+565 FVTTTGLTLYTDPGLALDN
-579 LSLSNLTRTVGDA
+579 LSRTLGDA
-592 SPTMTATSNSDGA
+592 SPTMTATSNSGGA

-642 GGYSAGSVTATL
+642 AGYSAGSATATL

-659 NSSPAASGAPTSFT
+659 NSLPTASGAPTSFT
-673 VTEDVETALSFAAM
+673 VIEDVESALNFAAM
-687 SVSDTDGD
+687 S
-695 PLNLSF
+695 
-701 EADAGTFS
+701 
-709 ALTSSGSVVATR
+709 
-721 PSADKI
+721 
-727 VLTGPAANLTSY
+727 
-739 LDSNSLRYTPAANA
+739 
-753 NGSGAAEI
+753 
-761 TVKAS
+761 
-766 DGTAEPTLATVDID
+766 
-780 ITAVNDAPV
+780 
-789 LNDSFTPT
+789 
-797 FGTIVRNAGDD
+797 
-808 DGSGADSDDDA
+808 
-819 SDNTNNPGV
+819 
-828 AVADLVPD
+828 
-836 GSISDLEGAV
+836 IS
-846 KGVAV
+846 
-851 IGFDNSAAGKW
+851 
-862 YYSLDNG
+862 
-869 TTWTLFNSVA
+869 
-879 STIDSTNSAVLLDGT
+879 
-894 TTGAATNRIRFVP
+894 
-907 TLNAT
+907 
-912 ATPTLTYVAWDKSTG
+912 
-927 SAGSRVNVS
+927 
-936 TRGGSTAFSSAS
+936 
-948 DTATLTVSGGN
+948 
-959 AWPTANSF
+959 
-967 PGSLTFSEDTSN
+967 
-979 NAVNFSS
+979 
-986 ATLADADGDSLTLTL
+986 DADGDSLTLTL

-1009 APESGTGVTVS
+1009 APEAGTGVTVS
-1020 GSGLSISLAGTA
+1020 GGGLSISLAGTA
-1032 TALNTYL
+1032 AALNTYL

-1058 ATLTYTLNDGTVDG
+1058 TTLTYTLNDGTIDG
-1072 ATGTVAINVAD
+1072 ATGTVALNVTD
-1083 VNDRPILDISG
+1083 VNDRPVLDISG

-1101 AEDVA
+1101 TEDVA

-1121 GSISDL
+1121 GSITDI

-1149 LNNGSTWNVFSG
+1149 SNNGSSWNAFSG
-1161 ASEVLALTSARL
+1161 ASGILPLTSARL
-1173 LDGSLTGSATN
+1173 LDATLTGSSTN
-1184 KLRFVPNANWSGST
+1184 KLRFVPNANWSGTT

-1213 GVLDLTGTFISGTE
+1213 GVLDLTGTFVSGQE

-1232 EETATLTFSSVN
+1232 EETATLT
-1244 DAPEITTPW
+1244 
-1253 SMSPFTEDT
+1253 
-1262 EGDLRMYYVVLAD
+1262 
-1275 VDGDTLTFTASVD
+1275 
-1288 GGTIVSVNNGA
+1288 
-1299 AQGVTATK
+1299 
-1307 ESDTSMKVVGSA
+1307 
-1319 SAINTYLDQTNY
+1319 
-1331 VRYMPPAN
+1331 
-1339 VSGTSLTLSFI
+1339 
-1350 VSDGT
+1350 
-1355 LSATGS
+1355 
-1361 ETIRITAVNDA
+1361 ITAVNDA
-1372 PVLVPSASTFST
+1372 PVLNVGATPYSAKIN
-1384 TVRRDAGGATG
+1384 RDVGGATG
-1395 FDSGNNG
+1395 FDSENNG
-1402 YALTGIVRTG
+1402 FSILGPIRSG
-1412 DITDVDGT
+1412 DITDIDG
-1420 PPRSIVVTQVD
+1420 PYINAIAVTSVD
-1431 NRYGKWQYSTAWF
+1431 NRYGRWQYSTAWF
-1444 EHVRYVSYYPGSWR
+1444 EHVRYVSYYPGGWR

-1468 DLTSNSVLLEQTSNP
+1468 DLSTNSVLLRSELGR

-1489 PNPSTVGT
+1489 PNPATVGT
-1497 ATLTYRAWDESGGG
+1497 ATLTYRAWDGSTGG
-1511 STGSIVNTSVTGGST
+1511 STGNLANTSVNGGTT
-1526 PYSAATDFMSVRT
+1526 PYSAATDSFSLT
-1539 MADPV
+1539 TTADPE
-1544 ISNFSGDIARAI
+1544 ISNLEGDIARAI
-1556 GGSDAY
+1556 GGSAAY
-1562 VDVGQDATV
+1562 LDVNQDATLI
-1571 VDIDSSRF
+1571 DIDS
-1579 TRLQLA
+1579 TRLLRLDLQLLT
-1585 MVSGERETGDEFDID
+1585 GRETGDEFDID
-1600 TTGDVTVSG
+1600 TTSNITVSG
-1609 TTSGSSVLVDGVAVG
+1609 TVSGSSVLVDGVAIG
-1624 TFNRNLPAETDI
+1624 TFNRSLPASSDI
-1636 TFTLNVSA
+1636 TFSLNSDA
-1644 SPAAVQ
+1644 TPARVQ
-1650 KLLRSLVYRN
+1650 ALLRNLVFAN
-1660 TDSSRIDY
+1660 SDASRIDY
-1668 SEREIRTIFKDED
+1668 SLREIRTIFLDQD
-1681 SNEVRITSYVRE
+1681 GNEVRIISYARE

-1711 ASIELPTSKNTLAEA
+1711 ASIVLPTSKNTLAEA
-1726 VAVMDFTITD
+1726 VVVMDFTITD
-1736 GGTSDGLPLRVTRIG
+1736 GGTSDGLPLEVTRIG

-1756 TMSYSERITLKFVL
+1756 TMNYSERITLKFVI
-1770 DGPDVSNKVGSWG
+1770 DGPDVSNRVGSWG
-1783 SGSGL
+1783 SGSSA
-1788 DAAFSFSSL
+1788 DAAIYFSSL
-1797 PISIADGGSE
+1797 PISVADGGSE

-1819 SYTSG
+1819 KYTSG
-1824 RTVITTIDGD
+1824 RTVITTVDGD
-1834 DPYRWYVQN
+1834 DPFRWIARN
-1843 TGTEMKVSTT
+1843 TRSEMKISTT

-1863 NVASSGFSYTTMPT
+1863 NAVPTKMTFTTMPADVDSGLT
-1877 EIDAGAAFSVVVKA
+1877 FTAVVAA
-1891 TDSGGGV
+1891 TDSGGSI
-1898 DSSFTEDV
+1898 DTSFTEDV
-1906 TISLASG
+1906 TISVAAG
-1913 AGTLSGT
+1913 AGSVGGM
-1920 TTVAAVAGVATF
+1920 TTVTAVAGVATF
-1932 SNLVYTAA
+1932 NNINYVATS
-1940 ADGETFT
+1940 DHETFS
-1947 LSANDEDGSGS
+1947 LQANDEDGVGTDLAVGISADS
-1958 DLTPA
+1958 D
-1963 VSASVTADVVASKL
+1963 ADVVADKL
-1977 IFLRQ
+1977 IFTSQ
-1982 PSTLST
+1982 PLLPLT
-1988 VSGATL
+1988 VSGVS
-1994 RFSEAAQMRI
+1994 SELSSTTSPVV
-2004 AAVDASN
+2004 AAVGPGDVIDLDYRSSAYNKSKHVFFTVEGSAGGTGNLSKPNEQYTPGGSEPSRSN
-2011 VVDTD
+2011 YVQV
-2016 YTGSITLS
+2016 
-2024 EINGAGVGRLFVS
+2024 EN
-2037 SDVGETISRSAV
+2037 GETI
-2049 AGIAEAWP
+2049 AWGGGGSVYFTNDSSTP
-2057 SSGVIYTNA
+2057 ANTETFRIRASSGSLT
-2066 STVPASV
+2066 SGLSDPLSSV
-2073 ETFNFQASATGL
+2073 VRELSATI
-2085 TSAVS
+2085 T
-2090 DGFSSVYP
+2090 
-2098 ESTGTFAAASGVTEP
+2098 AASGVAEP
-2113 VSIPTTAV
+2113 VPLSPTVT
-2121 SRDTAVP
+2121 SSLLAVP
-2128 IFDFVISD
+2128 IFDFTIND
-2136 GGVGASDGLPLTIT
+2136 GGGVMSDGLPLTVTNIYILADGTLT
-2150 DIRVRASGTTTDA
+2150 DLERSQIRLKLS
-2163 ERGRV
+2163 
-2168 FLMLNGPDLTDK
+2168 GPDITSLVRSYTSSRDRWEFSLSGVNALQVTDK
-2180 AENYTA
+2180 GSEIYT
-2186 SYDLWHFD
+2186 
-2194 IESFPIQVAD
+2194 I
-2204 GASETYTVSAYFAVA
+2204 SAYFGS
-2219 PVITDG
+2219 G
-2225 ATLILSVDADRGSD
+2225 ASIEEGKTLKLSVSMTANTRG
-2239 VVVHPMSTRM
+2239 T
-2249 APTEPLV
+2249 
-2256 SDSVGSAFSVD
+2256 GFG
-2267 ATRLSFTTEPGSSVS
+2267 SFTTVDTGAVGSMLSIDATGLAFTTQPSGSVS
-2282 GEVFGRQ
+2282 GIALTTQ
-2289 PVVTAFDA
+2289 PAVSAIDSS
-2297 AGNID
+2297 GNID

-2328 VAGVASFTD
+2328 VAGVATFTD

-2499 SDGTLV
+2499 SDGSLV

-2599 SGASATYTVSAFY
+2599 SGASATYTLSAFY
-2612 NDNTNLIDGSTFV
+2612 NDNTNLIDGSTFA
-2625 LSITGSSDLTFVG
+2625 LSITGSSDLTLVG

-2683 VDDFGNVDTDFTET
+2683 VDAFGNVDTDFTET
-2697 ITLSETSAG
+2697 VTLSESSAG

-2749 GTLSDLPS
+2749 GTLTDLPS

-2798 AVNADGIVDTDRT
+2798 AVNADGIVDADRT
-2811 GTVVLTL
+2811 GTIVLTL
-2818 VDGAGTIVMSATGDT
+2818 VDGAGTIAMSATGDT

-2918 PSTVTSA
+2918 PSTLTSA
-2925 AAALD
+2925 AAAVD
-2930 VFDFVLSDGASVDSL
+2930 VFDFVLSDGATVDSL

-2952 AINISGTSS
+2952 AINVSGTSS
-2961 DAVRGQLSW
+2961 DAVRAQLSW

-3051 TNGTG
+3051 TNGSG

-3063 TALVFTT
+3063 TSLVFTT
-3070 EPAGSASGSALTTQ
+3070 EPAGTASGSALTTQ

-3102 AVTLTTAGGGTL
+3102 AVTLTTTSGGML
-3114 SRTAGGAVSAT
+3114 SRTAGGAVST
-3125 ATAGVATFTDVIYTA
+3125 IATAGVATFTDVIYTA

-3212 DVDITGSVV
+3212 DVDINGSVV
-3221 MTETAGPGE
+3221 MIETAGPGE
-3230 ATFSLAGDTDTDL
+3230 ATFSLAGDIDTDL

-3272 TFRLAFARTGF
+3272 TFKLKFTLTGF
-3283 ASTTSAELVATPA
+3283 GSVSSDEIVSTPA
-3296 PPPVDDTI
+3296 PPPIDKTI
-3304 TDRVDRTG
+3304 KGKVDRTG
-3312 TTTTDPDIDEGGE
+3312 TKTTDPEIDEDGE

-3351 IIGGEVGGEIT
+3351 IIGGEVGGDIS
-3362 GDPDDPAKLT
+3362 GDPDDPAQLT

-3405 DSVINVPAG
+3405 DSFINVPAG
-3414 VMLTDTLNKIAVPG
+3414 VMLTDTLSKIAVPG
-3428 QAERM
+3428 QATRT
-3433 ALDLRSQPMAGASQS
+3433 ALDLRSKPMAGASQS

-3485 ESRLVPVALRKTEDD
+3485 ESRLVPVAIRKTEDEPK
-3500 ATGFYFD
+3500 GFHFD

-3525 PMFNDEDGFKEQ
+3525 PMFNDEAGLKEQ
-3537 LEKDYPQL
+3537 LDKDYP
-3545 ALNYDADSNFVIT
+3545 ALSLDYDEDSNFVIT
-3558 EEDNVG
+3558 GEG
-3564 AEATLPR
+3564 KTGTEATLPR

-3579 AVKATRSTEEG
+3579 AVKAYRSTEEG
-3590 FVFYPNPLLRN
+3590 FVLYPNPLLRN

-3639 GVDSIKISSL
+3639 DVDSIKISSL

-3656 RNEIWQLMA
+3656 KKELWQLMA
-3665 SYDILPNAAIANEN
+3665 SYDILPNAAIPSEN
-3679 RGIVIINAGDLNDDG
+3679 RPIVFINAGDLNGDG
-3694 EADYYLY
+3694 EVDYYAY